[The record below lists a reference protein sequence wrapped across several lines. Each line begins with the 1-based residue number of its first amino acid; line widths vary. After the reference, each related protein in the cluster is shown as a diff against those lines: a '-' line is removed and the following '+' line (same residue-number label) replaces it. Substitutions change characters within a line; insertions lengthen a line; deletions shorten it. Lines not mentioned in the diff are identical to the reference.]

1 VKIAEDII
9 DSFIHFQEQILKHEY
24 SIKLDNEIKF
34 ENGDILEYN
43 NKNIIK
49 ISISLFDNYMLNDK
63 MMAINIFE
71 FFLKIRFSNP
81 TKELAKKNK
90 KIDSL
95 IEKLDLI
102 YKDNQNGY
110 KQDKHDIYFLSLE
123 LFLYYLEFNKPIDEV
138 LRDTRQ
144 ISYSTGD
151 LYFEYLQLLKM
162 KCHKKV

>member
-1 VKIAEDII
+1 MWVIFGNLQVAP
-9 DSFIHFQEQILKHEY
+9 
-24 SIKLDNEIKF
+24 
-34 ENGDILEYN
+34 
-43 NKNIIK
+43 
-49 ISISLFDNYMLNDK
+49 LFDNYMLNDK
-63 MMAINIFE
+63 MVAINIFE

-102 YKDNQNGY
+102 YKDNPNGY
-110 KQDKHDIYFLSLE
+110 QQDKHDIYFLSLE

-151 LYFEYLQLLKM
+151 LYFEYLQLLKLA
-162 KCHKKV
+162 K